1 MASIASTLASRSF
14 AEELQMNTRPAISST
29 GLGIALAMVLCAP
42 VWVAAQSSAEASKT
56 DAKAAAKTNATSAA
70 KGKAWV
76 MPRMADGRP
85 DLHGYWTS
93 LSFTPMERP
102 AKYGNREFLTDK
114 EVKEAFNAG
123 VHRTFDASGDDPQGE
138 LFNPNSADYDV
149 VTFGLAPW
157 QNGVKPNPRTSL
169 IVDPPD
175 GRIPPLTS
183 EAKAARAARTAH
195 GYVIDDHHGGGEVHA
210 DVPTDLGVRTSCVS
224 MSGGPP
230 IVPGE
235 YNSGILIEQSSGYVV
250 LEAEYGTEVR
260 VIPLDGRP
268 HAAAYIHQWH
278 GDGRGHWE
286 GDTLVVETTNFRP
299 EDPFR
304 GANPNTL
311 KITERFTRVAA
322 DQIEYK
328 FTIDDPS
335 TWTKPWTA
343 IVPLNP
349 VDGPFFEYD
358 CSENDLD
365 AVNILAGSRI
375 TEKKSATEKDKG
387 TPGVPI
393 SQK

>member
-1 MASIASTLASRSF
+1 MSDRL
-14 AEELQMNTRPAISST
+14 
-29 GLGIALAMVLCAP
+29 GLSWGALAIMSAAIFLAP
-42 VWVAAQSSAEASKT
+42 AMVAAQTPSPAA
-56 DAKAAAKTNATSAA
+56 AAAKTAKTKATAAESAA
-70 KGKAWV
+70 NLPAKSAI
-76 MPRMADGRP
+76 PRTPDGHP

-102 AKYGNREFLTDK
+102 ARYGNREFLTEK
-114 EVKEAFNAG
+114 EMQEAFNAG
-123 VHRTFDASGDDPQGE
+123 LHRTYDSSGDDSQGE

-157 QNGVKPNPRTSL
+157 QNGVKPNRRTSL

-175 GRIPPLTS
+175 GRIPPLTA
-183 EAKAARAARTAH
+183 EAKAAREAARNAH
-195 GYVIDDHHGGGEVHA
+195 GYVIDNHRGGGEVHA
-210 DVPTDLGVRTSCVS
+210 DVPTDLGVRTACIS

-235 YNSGILIEQSSGYVV
+235 YNSSVFIVQNPGYLVIQ
-250 LEAEYGTEVR
+250 AEYGSELR
-260 VIPLDGRP
+260 IIALDGHP
-268 HAAAYIHQWH
+268 HAPAGIHQWR

-304 GANPNTL
+304 GANPRTL
-311 KITERFTRVAA
+311 KITERFKRVAA
-322 DQIEYK
+322 DQIQYS

-343 IVPLNP
+343 IVPLNS
-349 VDGPFFEYD
+349 VNGPLFEYD
-358 CSENDLD
+358 CSENDND
-365 AVNILAGSRI
+365 AVNILAGARI
-375 TEKKSATEKDKG
+375 LEQKSKSGAAT
-387 TPGVPI
+387 PI